1 MPERRKMNKLTF
13 GRQKFNGAD
22 RLAPPVQKRENNSAQ
37 NKRRYKGDE
46 YPIIPIQNITE
57 NKGAVNL
64 HPKI

>member
-22 RLAPPVQKRENNSAQ
+22 RLAPLYESVKIIPPK